1 MIGRTGVFFPK
12 IILARTGIATMLPT
26 RWTARRNGAF
36 FVMLGAGVHDRGDRE
51 TQALR
56 INADLNSSWA
66 DGPRARVK
74 EIGGGRRDDTNRLGG
89 RLVD

>member
-56 INADLNSSWA
+56 INADLRLRMVEGANVFCASS
-66 DGPRARVK
+66 
-74 EIGGGRRDDTNRLGG
+74 
-89 RLVD
+89 

>member
-12 IILARTGIATMLPT
+12 IILAKTGKATMLPT

-56 INADLNSSWA
+56 INADLKLRMVEGTNAFCASS
-66 DGPRARVK
+66 
-74 EIGGGRRDDTNRLGG
+74 
-89 RLVD
+89 